1 MGAKVG
7 AKWLGH
13 SGWHNLC
20 FRTDILHQSGW
31 GKLPELALGA
41 AIAANE
47 ACGNEVLSSGN

>member
-7 AKWLGH
+7 AKWLGP

-31 GKLPELALGA
+31 GKLQNVRESWPSELL
-41 AIAANE
+41 
-47 ACGNEVLSSGN
+47 